1 MVRIIADSSCD
12 ISVEEGKKLGVEI
25 IPLII
30 NFGKESY
37 RDCIDI
43 NAKQFYEKLKTSNVF
58 PTTSQPPF
66 NLWREMFEQAKE
78 NNDTIILILLS
89 SKISGSYETACLAKS
104 QVGYEN
110 IHVIDSRGTIQVEK
124 FLVLEAIKYKDKLEA
139 NELVKHINDL
149 RDRIKLRAAVDTLD
163 AFLRG
168 GRIKRSTAVIGTLLN
183 IKPLI
188 SFDNDG
194 TLLSYGKKHGLNK
207 ALNFIVDETIADG
220 IDNNYP
226 VMFGYCMTDEGM
238 KQLIQ
243 KATEKLTIDNYTIEE
258 ISPVIG
264 VHVGTNASIIVYVA
278 KEK

>member
-1 MVRIIADSSCD
+1 MVRVIADSSCD
-12 ISVEEGKKLGVEI
+12 ITIEEGQKLGVEI

-30 NFGKESY
+30 NFGKESF

-43 NAKQFYEKLKTSNVF
+43 NAQQFYEKLKQSNTF
-58 PTTSQPPF
+58 PTTSQPAMR
-66 NLWREMFEQAKE
+66 LWLDMFEKAKKQQ
-78 NNDTIILILLS
+78 DTLILILLS
-89 SKISGSYETACLAKS
+89 SKISGSYETACLAKK
-104 QVGYEN
+104 QVGYDS
-110 IHVIDSRGTIQVEK
+110 IYIIDSRGTIQVEK
-124 FLVLEAIKYKDKLEA
+124 LLVLEAIKWKDQIA
-139 NELVKHINDL
+139 PQDLVNHLNAL

-163 AFLRG
+163 SFLRG
-168 GRIKRSTAVIGTLLN
+168 GRIKRSTAIIGTLLN

-188 SFDNDG
+188 SFDQDG

-207 ALNFIVDETIADG
+207 ALNFIVNEVVDDG
-220 IDNNYP
+220 IDENYP
-226 VMFGYCMTDEGM
+226 VMFGFCMHDSGM

-243 KATEKLTIDNYTIEE
+243 KVQEKITINNYTTEE